1 MRIAVIIM
9 RIMLALRYA
18 GLVALTLW
26 VGGLIVL
33 GSIAAPSIFDVL
45 AVRHVVD
52 DRVLAGAIFGETLRR
67 FHRLS
72 YVCGSVLFLTLAVR
86 GILGPRP
93 IWFAARLGT
102 AFVMLAATAY
112 SGLVV
117 SGQIAR
123 IQSEIGGAPSS
134 LPPGNVQRLAFGR
147 LHAMS
152 TGLELV
158 PVLGGLLLLFRELKD

>member
-1 MRIAVIIM
+1 
-9 RIMLALRYA
+9 MLALRYV
-18 GLVALTLW
+18 GLLALTLW
-26 VGGLIVL
+26 VGGLLVL
-33 GSIAAPSIFDVL
+33 GAIAAPSIFDVL
-45 AVRHVVD
+45 AVRHVAD

-67 FHRLS
+67 FHLVS
-72 YVCGSVLFLTLAVR
+72 YVCGSVVLLTLVIR
-86 GILGPRP
+86 GVLGPRP

-102 AFVMLAATAY
+102 AFLMLAASAY

-123 IQSEIGGAPSS
+123 IQSEIGVAPSS
-134 LPPGNVQRLAFGR
+134 LPVTDTRRIAFGR
-147 LHAMS
+147 LHALS

>member
-1 MRIAVIIM
+1 
-9 RIMLALRYA
+9 MLALRYV
-18 GLVALTLW
+18 GLVALVLW

-33 GSIAAPSIFDVL
+33 GAIAAPSIFDVV
-45 AVRHVVD
+45 AARQVVD
-52 DRVLAGAIFGETLRR
+52 GRVVAGAIFGETLRR
-67 FHRLS
+67 FHLLS
-72 YVCGSVLFLTLAVR
+72 YLCGAVIFLSLVIR

-102 AFVMLAATAY
+102 AFLMLATTAY

-117 SGQIAR
+117 SRQIVR
-123 IQSEIGGAPSS
+123 IQSEIGGSPSS
-134 LPPGNVQRLAFGR
+134 LPPTDERRIAFGR

-158 PVLGGLLLLFRELKD
+158 PILGGLLLVFRELKD